1 MAQAKKENG
10 LWFRRGLRDGI
21 PIAMGYFA
29 VAFTLGITAKQIG
42 MSVLQSAVMSLTMLA
57 SAGEFATM
65 TVIASGSSCLVMV
78 ITTIVVNMRYVLMSA
93 SLSQKIDPKTGLLHR
108 LGISYAVTDEIFGVA
123 SSVDGYL
130 NPFYNYG
137 MAAIAAP
144 GWTLGTALGA
154 AMGAILPVRAA
165 NAMGVALYGMF
176 LAIIIPPAKKDRIIA
191 IIVVISMAA
200 SYLCTLLPGVR
211 SLSSGMRIILLTV
224 VIAAFFAWKVPVEDP
239 GEAAEPQEM
248 SAVDTSYENGTEK
261 GGRGE

>member
-1 MAQAKKENG
+1 MYKDRKENTK
-10 LWFRRGLRDGI
+10 WFKTGLRDGI

-65 TVIASGSSCLVMV
+65 TVIASGSSYLVMV
-78 ITTIVVNMRYVLMSA
+78 ITTVVVNMRYVLMSA
-93 SLSQKIDPKTGLLHR
+93 SLSQKIHPKTGLLHR

-123 SSVDGYL
+123 SSVEGYL

-154 AMGAILPVRAA
+154 ALGAILPMRAA

-176 LAIIIPPAKKDRIIA
+176 LAIIIPPARKDKFIA
-191 IIVVISMAA
+191 AIVVISMGI
-200 SYLCTLLPGVR
+200 SYLCTVLPGVS

-224 VIAAFFAWKVPVEDP
+224 VIAGAAARIKPVDQSSD
-239 GEAAEPQEM
+239 EASRNEIREEESAE
-248 SAVDTSYENGTEK
+248 
-261 GGRGE
+261 